1 MELGK
6 KVVNSITVLELGGS
20 AQAPPLIQ
28 ALDGELRGAISLDS
42 LKVLL
47 DVAKVDF
54 IDSATLEALV
64 SFQKKYAQVNATLA
78 FVNMTDYLKKVFEIV
93 RIGELF
99 TSYDDMDAAMKAI
112 RTRRR

>member
-1 MELGK
+1 MELNK
-6 KVVNSITVLELGGS
+6 KVVNSVTVLELQGP

-64 SFQKKYAQVNATLA
+64 SFQKKYSQVNATLA

-99 TSYDDMDAAMKAI
+99 TNYDDIDTAMKAI